1 MRIAIVS
8 RYARKGDG
16 QGRANREI
24 SLAALRSGHSVDLY
38 ADQVDQDILDAGAKW
53 IPVQP
58 KTRSNDLAYG
68 LQSIATANRELKRN
82 RASYDVI
89 HGYGW
94 TLDGAHHI
102 NTAQFVHTA
111 WLRHRMHPSRMA
123 SGPYALYQRFYTT
136 LNAWGERKAFRD
148 ARRVIGASSTIR
160 HELTTL
166 CRIPESKVGVVLN
179 GVDPTEFFPGQE
191 DRTLLGLPEGVFLA
205 LFAGDIRTGRKNLD
219 GVLRALVSVPDV
231 HLAVA
236 GRVAGSP
243 WPALAQELGLAKRVH
258 FLDFRTDLA
267 HLMRASDCFVFP
279 SRYEACALV
288 LVEALASGLPVI
300 TAKTTGGAEAV
311 GAGAG
316 VVIDDTESV
325 PELAAALQEVS
336 GRLDLLPARRDSAR
350 QCACSLT
357 WENIGA
363 AYLKHYADVAG

>member
-1 MRIAIVS
+1 
-8 RYARKGDG
+8 
-16 QGRANREI
+16 
-24 SLAALRSGHSVDLY
+24 
-38 ADQVDQDILDAGAKW
+38 AGASW

-68 LQSIATANRELKRN
+68 LQSIASANRALKAKRTE
-82 RASYDVI
+82 YDVI

-94 TLDGAHHI
+94 TLDGPHHI

-111 WLRHRMHPSRMA
+111 WLRHPMHPSRMT
-123 SGPYALYQRFYTT
+123 SGPYSLYQCLYTT

-160 HELTTL
+160 KELMML
-166 CRIPESKVGVVLN
+166 CDLPERKVGVVLN
-179 GVDPTEFFPGQE
+179 GVDLEEFHPGHE
-191 DRTLLGLPEGVFLA
+191 NREALGLPEGVFLA
-205 LFAGDIRTGRKNLD
+205 LFAGDIKTGRKNLD
-219 GVLRALVSVPDV
+219 GVLRALVSLPDV

-243 WPALAQELGLAKRVH
+243 WPSLAADLGLESRVR

-267 HLMRASDCFVFP
+267 QLMRASDCFIFP

-300 TAKTTGGAEAV
+300 TARTTGGAEAV
-311 GAGAG
+311 GPDAG
-316 VVIDDTESV
+316 VVIDDTESIA
-325 PELAAALQEVS
+325 ELTAAIQEVS
-336 GRLDLLPARRDSAR
+336 GRRDLLGARRDAAR
-350 QCACSLT
+350 KCALSLT

-363 AYLKHYADVAG
+363 EYLKHYADVAG